1 VESSK
6 QESKLSD
13 LAQKQF
19 GNNSKK
25 TKIKLANVGVHQVN
39 NNHNG
44 NFHGLGPA
52 GPNEYKEH
60 GQAYVV
66 FETQS
71 NDKQSLYRCTMEVN
85 AVMPV
90 VPKLMYWSD
99 QAMGWDL
106 SDHPKVMPNPGG
118 YAFMM
123 DPTFIGPA
131 NNVKFSKV
139 LIDNGN
145 SINIMYQDMMHKLGI
160 KKNMLEPS
168 KTTFHSIVPGLSCS
182 PMGKIRL
189 DVMFG
194 HRDKC
199 WVENLQF
206 EFVDLESPYHALL
219 VGRHWPSSWPA
230 CGIPEDEDARTKGC
244 DHHNW

>member
-1 VESSK
+1 
-6 QESKLSD
+6 
-13 LAQKQF
+13 
-19 GNNSKK
+19 
-25 TKIKLANVGVHQVN
+25 
-39 NNHNG
+39 
-44 NFHGLGPA
+44 
-52 GPNEYKEH
+52 
-60 GQAYVV
+60 
-66 FETQS
+66 
-71 NDKQSLYRCTMEVN
+71 MEVN

-106 SDHPKVMPNPGG
+106 SDHPKVMPNLGG

-123 DPTFIGPA
+123 DPTFIGSA

-168 KTTFHSIVPGLSCS
+168 KMTFHGIVRGLSCS
-182 PMGKIRL
+182 STGKVRL

-194 HRDKC
+194 HRDNC
-199 WVENLQF
+199 RVENLQF

-230 CGIPEDEDARTKGC
+230 RMWRT
-244 DHHNW
+244 